1 MMLKLFKRD
10 ESFGAMLEDVLYF
23 KAEGHYTNVFFTRD
37 SKMLLPYGLSQ
48 LDNEIWKLDNGTCFV
63 KVGRSH
69 IVNLKKVV
77 YACIT
82 KESFTLMDQNG
93 NFTNIVVSRAAIKQL
108 IKALKDG
115 KASKEEK
122 SDSDN
127 NDNGPKQ
134 KEGSETAI
142 INNVGTQNDESKNI
156 EDPDEDKKDKNL
168 CIIRKTKRFAIPE
181 RAVYFLKTKRTA
193 GGTPPPQN
201 IFDRLTPVFT

>member
-122 SDSDN
+122 SDSDTN
-127 NDNGPKQ
+127 NNGPKG
-134 KEGSETAI
+134 KDGSENAN

-168 CIIRKTKRFAIPE
+168 CPQEESGGGEKKMTLSSTKTNNKP
-181 RAVYFLKTKRTA
+181 L
-193 GGTPPPQN
+193 
-201 IFDRLTPVFT
+201 

>member
-1 MMLKLFKRD
+1 
-10 ESFGAMLEDVLYF
+10 MLEDVLYF

-127 NDNGPKQ
+127 NDNGPKR
-134 KEGSETAI
+134 KEGSETAN

-156 EDPDEDKKDKNL
+156 EDPDEDKKGQEALPQEESGGGEKMTFSSK
-168 CIIRKTKRFAIPE
+168 KTNNKP
-181 RAVYFLKTKRTA
+181 L
-193 GGTPPPQN
+193 
-201 IFDRLTPVFT
+201 

>member
-23 KAEGHYTNVFFTRD
+23 KAEGHYTNVYFTRD

-48 LDNEIWKLDNGTCFV
+48 IDNEIWKLDNGTCFV

-93 NFTNIVVSRAAIKQL
+93 NFANIVVSRAAIKQL

-115 KASKEEK
+115 NESKEEK
-122 SDSDN
+122 SDNDP
-127 NDNGPKQ
+127 NDNGPKG
-134 KEGSETAI
+134 KEGSETAN
-142 INNVGTQNDESKNI
+142 INNVGTQNNESKNI
-156 EDPDEDKKDKNL
+156 EDPNEDKKDKNL
-168 CIIRKTKRFAIPE
+168 CPQEESGGGKMTFSSTKRNNKP
-181 RAVYFLKTKRTA
+181 L
-193 GGTPPPQN
+193 
-201 IFDRLTPVFT
+201 

>member
-23 KAEGHYTNVFFTRD
+23 KAEGHYTNVYFTRD

-48 LDNEIWKLDNGTCFV
+48 IDNEIWKLDNGTCFV

-93 NFTNIVVSRAAIKQL
+93 NFANIVVSRAAIKQL

-115 KASKEEK
+115 KESKDEK
-122 SDSDN
+122 SDNDP
-127 NDNGPKQ
+127 NDNGPKG
-134 KEGSETAI
+134 KEDSETAN
-142 INNVGTQNDESKNI
+142 INNVDTQNNESKNI
-156 EDPDEDKKDKNL
+156 EDPDEDKKDKDL
-168 CIIRKTKRFAIPE
+168 CPQEESGGGGKMTFSSTKRNNKP
-181 RAVYFLKTKRTA
+181 L
-193 GGTPPPQN
+193 
-201 IFDRLTPVFT
+201 

>member
-1 MMLKLFKRD
+1 MMLKLFKGD
-10 ESFGAMLEDVLYF
+10 ESFGAMLENVLYF

-108 IKALKDG
+108 IKASSFG
-115 KASKEEK
+115 FRMS
-122 SDSDN
+122 S
-127 NDNGPKQ
+127 
-134 KEGSETAI
+134 
-142 INNVGTQNDESKNI
+142 
-156 EDPDEDKKDKNL
+156 
-168 CIIRKTKRFAIPE
+168 
-181 RAVYFLKTKRTA
+181 
-193 GGTPPPQN
+193 
-201 IFDRLTPVFT
+201 

>member
-1 MMLKLFKRD
+1 MLKLFKRD

-82 KESFTLMDQNG
+82 KESCTLMDQNG

-134 KEGSETAI
+134 KEGSETANI
-142 INNVGTQNDESKNI
+142 NVGTQNNESKNI

-168 CIIRKTKRFAIPE
+168 CPKKNRGGGGKNDLFYTRK
-181 RAVYFLKTKRTA
+181 Y
-193 GGTPPPQN
+193 
-201 IFDRLTPVFT
+201 VFFISD

>member
-1 MMLKLFKRD
+1 MLKLFKRD

-48 LDNEIWKLDNGTCFV
+48 LDNEIWKLDNGTSFV

-122 SDSDN
+122 SDSDT
-127 NDNGPKQ
+127 NDNGPKR
-134 KEGSETAI
+134 KEGSETANI
-142 INNVGTQNDESKNI
+142 NNNNNNNVGTQNNESKNI
-156 EDPDEDKKDKNL
+156 EDPDEDRKDKDL
-168 CIIRKTKRFAIPE
+168 CPQE
-181 RAVYFLKTKRTA
+181 ES
-193 GGTPPPQN
+193 GGGGKKMTFSSKKMNNKP
-201 IFDRLTPVFT
+201 L

>member
-1 MMLKLFKRD
+1 MLKLFKRD
-10 ESFGAMLEDVLYF
+10 ESFGAKLEDVLYF

-127 NDNGPKQ
+127 NDNGPKR
-134 KEGSETAI
+134 KEGSETAN

-156 EDPDEDKKDKNL
+156 EDPDEDKKGQESLPQEESGGGGKMTFSSK
-168 CIIRKTKRFAIPE
+168 KTNNKP
-181 RAVYFLKTKRTA
+181 L
-193 GGTPPPQN
+193 
-201 IFDRLTPVFT
+201 

>member
-23 KAEGHYTNVFFTRD
+23 KAEGHYTNVYFTRD

-48 LDNEIWKLDNGTCFV
+48 IDNEIWKLDNGTCFV

-93 NFTNIVVSRAAIKQL
+93 NFANIVVSRAAIKQL

-115 KASKEEK
+115 NESKDEK
-122 SDSDN
+122 SDNDP
-127 NDNGPKQ
+127 NDNGPKG
-134 KEGSETAI
+134 KEGSETDNT
-142 INNVGTQNDESKNI
+142 NNVGTQNNESKSI
-156 EDPDEDKKDKNL
+156 EDPVEDKKDKDL
-168 CIIRKTKRFAIPE
+168 CPQKESGGGGEKMTFSPLE
-181 RAVYFLKTKRTA
+181 STYFL
-193 GGTPPPQN
+193 
-201 IFDRLTPVFT
+201 

>member
-23 KAEGHYTNVFFTRD
+23 KAEGHYTNVYFTRD

-48 LDNEIWKLDNGTCFV
+48 IDNEIWKLDNGTCFV

-127 NDNGPKQ
+127 NDNGPKR
-134 KEGSETAI
+134 KEGSETAN

-156 EDPDEDKKDKNL
+156 EDPDEDKKDKIL
-168 CIIRKTKRFAIPE
+168 CPKKNRGGGGKMTFSSNKTNNKP
-181 RAVYFLKTKRTA
+181 L
-193 GGTPPPQN
+193 
-201 IFDRLTPVFT
+201 

>member
-127 NDNGPKQ
+127 NDNGPKR
-134 KEGSETAI
+134 KDGSETAN

-156 EDPDEDKKDKNL
+156 EDPDEDKKDKKL
-168 CIIRKTKRFAIPE
+168 CPKKNRWGGEKMTFSSKKTNNKP
-181 RAVYFLKTKRTA
+181 L
-193 GGTPPPQN
+193 
-201 IFDRLTPVFT
+201 

>member
-23 KAEGHYTNVFFTRD
+23 KAEGHYTNVYFTRD

-48 LDNEIWKLDNGTCFV
+48 IDNEIWKLDNGTCFV

-93 NFTNIVVSRAAIKQL
+93 NFANIVVSRAAIKQL

-115 KASKEEK
+115 KESKDEK
-122 SDSDN
+122 NDN
-127 NDNGPKQ
+127 DPNDNGPKG
-134 KEGSETAI
+134 KEGSETDNT
-142 INNVGTQNDESKNI
+142 NNVGTQNNESKSI
-156 EDPDEDKKDKNL
+156 EDPVEDKKDKDL
-168 CIIRKTKRFAIPE
+168 CPQKESGGGGEKMTFSSTKRNNKP
-181 RAVYFLKTKRTA
+181 L
-193 GGTPPPQN
+193 
-201 IFDRLTPVFT
+201 

>member
-1 MMLKLFKRD
+1 MLKLFKRD

-48 LDNEIWKLDNGTCFV
+48 LDNEIWKLDNGTCIV

-127 NDNGPKQ
+127 NDNGPKR
-134 KEGSETAI
+134 KDGSETAN

-156 EDPDEDKKDKNL
+156 EDPDEDKKGQEAL
-168 CIIRKTKRFAIPE
+168 PQE
-181 RAVYFLKTKRTA
+181 ES
-193 GGTPPPQN
+193 GGGEK
-201 IFDRLTPVFT
+201 

>member
-127 NDNGPKQ
+127 NDNGPKR
-134 KEGSETAI
+134 KDGSETAN

-156 EDPDEDKKDKNL
+156 EDPDEDKNDKNL
-168 CIIRKTKRFAIPE
+168 CPKKNRGGGKKMTFSSKKTNNKP
-181 RAVYFLKTKRTA
+181 L
-193 GGTPPPQN
+193 
-201 IFDRLTPVFT
+201 

>member
-1 MMLKLFKRD
+1 
-10 ESFGAMLEDVLYF
+10 MLEDVLYF

-48 LDNEIWKLDNGTCFV
+48 LDNEIWKLDNGTSFV

-122 SDSDN
+122 SDSDT
-127 NDNGPKQ
+127 NDNGPKR
-134 KEGSETAI
+134 KEGSETANI
-142 INNVGTQNDESKNI
+142 NNNNNNVGTQNNESKNI
-156 EDPDEDKKDKNL
+156 EDPDEDRKDKDL
-168 CIIRKTKRFAIPE
+168 CPQE
-181 RAVYFLKTKRTA
+181 ES
-193 GGTPPPQN
+193 GGGGGEKMTFSSKKMNNKP
-201 IFDRLTPVFT
+201 L